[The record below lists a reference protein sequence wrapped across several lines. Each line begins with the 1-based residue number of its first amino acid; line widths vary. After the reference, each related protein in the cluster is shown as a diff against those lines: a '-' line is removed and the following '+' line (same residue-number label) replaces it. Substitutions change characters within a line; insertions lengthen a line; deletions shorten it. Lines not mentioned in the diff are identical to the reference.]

1 MTLSGSQRR
10 HLRGLAHHLKP
21 VVQIGQAGVTEP
33 ALAEIEAALI
43 SHELIKVRLPAGD
56 REEREEWLTAI
67 ASGTGAATVSRIGH
81 VATFYRPHPDE
92 EKRQIRLPD
101 PPRSG

>member
-21 VVQIGQAGVTEP
+21 VVHIGQAGVTEP
-33 ALAEIEAALI
+33 TLAEVEKALL

-56 REEREEWLTAI
+56 REGREEWLRAI
-67 ASGTGAATVSRIGH
+67 EDGTGAETVSRVGH
-81 VATFYRPHPDE
+81 VATFYRAHPEE
-92 EKRQIRLPD
+92 EKRQIRVPN
-101 PPRSG
+101 